1 MSPLFIKSK
10 DGTTKS
16 FSANI
21 VDKFK
26 DNMHDDLI
34 TPEDAQYESARKL
47 WNGMIDKKPAL
58 IARCALEIFRVR
70 FKISNVFSTITTGY

>member
-1 MSPLFIKSK
+1 MR
-10 DGTTKS
+10 G
-16 FSANI
+16 
-21 VDKFK
+21 
-26 DNMHDDLI
+26 DLI